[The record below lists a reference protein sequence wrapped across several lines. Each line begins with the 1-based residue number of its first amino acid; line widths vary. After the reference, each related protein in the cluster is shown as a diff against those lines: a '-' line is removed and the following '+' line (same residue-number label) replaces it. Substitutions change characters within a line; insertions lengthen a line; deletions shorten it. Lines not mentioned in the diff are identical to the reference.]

1 MSKLKDA
8 GKYLSLA
15 DALHTLKKELLEAD
29 TRARVDG
36 TGVLQFKECEI
47 TLALEFAPGLEA
59 GFNLGFFQ
67 VKASGSGKGTHSLT
81 VRYVRPDGAL
91 PLVAVAQADAAPVK
105 IAPVRSTRKKAK
117 KR

>member
-15 DALHTLKKELLEAD
+15 DALQTLKKELLEAD
-29 TRARVDG
+29 IRARVDG

-59 GFNLGFFQ
+59 GFNIGIFQ

-81 VRYVRPDGAL
+81 VRYTRPDGAPAL
-91 PLVAVAQADAAPVK
+91 IASAGVAKTPTK
-105 IAPVRSTRKKAK
+105 IAPVRSNKAK
-117 KR
+117 TKKR

>member
-15 DALHTLKKELLEAD
+15 DALQTLKKELLEAD
-29 TRARVDG
+29 TRARIDG

-67 VKASGSGKGTHSLT
+67 VKASGSAKGTHSLT
-81 VRYVRPDGAL
+81 VRYARPEGAL
-91 PLVAVAQADAAPVK
+91 PLVAAVGADDAPAR
-105 IAPVRSTRKKAK
+105 IAPARSTKKKSRKH
-117 KR
+117 